1 MAFQL
6 TTSRRGRHQNFP
18 RVGHLFCFQL
28 TTSRRGRLISRSVPA
43 VSAIF
48 QLTTSRRGRHLS
60 GTPSHTSFIF
70 QLTTS
75 RRGRRLGPHL
85 PAAPDCFQLTTS
97 RRGRHVDSQNGC
109 MQRALST
116 HDLTQRSTQRLLQS
130 LIDENLS
137 THDLTQRSTSGVISA
152 VQRQTSLNPRRH
164 AEVDLGRIQSPKAL
178 LHFQLTTSRR
188 GRRRKDIMITFDYIF
203 QLTTSRRGRHQYFTY
218 FMQNFDPISY
228 IFHKNHFK

>member
-1 MAFQL
+1 M
-6 TTSRRGRHQNFP
+6 
-18 RVGHLFCFQL
+18 
-28 TTSRRGRLISRSVPA
+28 
-43 VSAIF
+43 
-48 QLTTSRRGRHLS
+48 S

-152 VQRQTSLNPRRH
+152 VQRQKSFNSRPH

-203 QLTTSRRGRHQYFTY
+203 QLTTSRRGRPDVLTEFMHMNSFNSRPHAEVDINISHILCKISILFLIFFTKTTLNKAQKYEYYF
-218 FMQNFDPISY
+218 
-228 IFHKNHFK
+228 IFAKINC